1 MSDQGV
7 ISLINGCKRRVP
19 ISLDDQGDL
28 LGQVV
33 LKLRPG
39 GGAGL
44 EARNPVRGGEAL
56 RPCERLKGA
65 GGSVMGS
72 SVGQMFLLGSKGS
85 DMKKLHFKKV
95 SLAI

>member
-7 ISLINGCKRRVP
+7 ISLINDCKRRVP

-44 EARNPVRGGEAL
+44 EAREPSPRWGSTSPMRAAERSWRVSDGQQRGSDVLAG
-56 RPCERLKGA
+56 LKG
-65 GGSVMGS
+65 
-72 SVGQMFLLGSKGS
+72 
-85 DMKKLHFKKV
+85 
-95 SLAI
+95 